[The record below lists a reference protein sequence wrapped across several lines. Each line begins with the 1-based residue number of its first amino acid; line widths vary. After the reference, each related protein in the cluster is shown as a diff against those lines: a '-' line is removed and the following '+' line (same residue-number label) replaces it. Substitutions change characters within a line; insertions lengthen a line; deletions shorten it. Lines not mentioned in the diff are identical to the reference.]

1 MFFCCCA
8 KPREEDKDGMDPM
21 GSKLKNINRI
31 LIEFVTE
38 ESKLGMREVPCI
50 ELIEKILLASNKGE
64 VPKKEIIAIYKANDA
79 VN

>member
-8 KPREEDKDGMDPM
+8 KPRKDDEDGLDPM
-21 GSKLKNINRI
+21 GSRLKNINRI

-50 ELIEKILLASNKGE
+50 EIIEKILVASNKGE
-64 VPKKEIIAIYKANDA
+64 VPKKEII
-79 VN
+79 